1 MLIVFAGLPGAG
13 KTTIARAIA
22 RRLNAAYL
30 RIDAIEQALRSAGT
44 LKSDVATEGYAIA
57 YLLAEE
63 NLRLGVAVV
72 ADSVNPVQATRDAWL
87 SVAARA
93 AARAVEVE
101 IVCSD
106 AAEHR
111 RRVDRRASD
120 IPGLALPSWEAVK
133 ARRYEKWT
141 RTPIVIDTA
150 SQSADES
157 VSRLLAEL
165 RPLAPVTSPSGSRK
179 G

>member
-22 RRLNAAYL
+22 RRLNATYL

-44 LKSDVATEGYAIA
+44 LKSDVSTEGYAIA

-63 NLRLGVAVV
+63 NLRLGGTVV
-72 ADSVNPVQATRDAWL
+72 ADSVNPVQASRDAWL
-87 SVAARA
+87 SVAGRA
-93 AARAVEVE
+93 AAQAVEVE

-111 RRVDRRASD
+111 RRVEQRSAD
-120 IPGLALPSWEAVK
+120 IPGLTLPGWEAVK
-133 ARRYEKWT
+133 T
-141 RTPIVIDTA
+141 RDYAPWNRAHIVVDTA
-150 SQSADES
+150 SKSVDES
-157 VSRLLAEL
+157 VSWLLAEL
-165 RPLAPVTSPSGSRK
+165 RALGPVTSPSASRK